1 MPKNLARAPTTLA
14 GRVPAERAAGAAAI
28 RASAT
33 RVTAPGPTARCVI
46 TRLMTGS
53 SGHAAGHGHDHRDV
67 DHRFGMLGQGLVVA
81 HAAAALADP
90 GPRRLDHPAA
100 GNDSK
105 AEVVPS
111 SVELRWRPVVRQ
123 AA

>member
-28 RASAT
+28 RGSAT

-46 TRLMTGS
+46 TRLITGS
-53 SGHAAGHGHDHRDV
+53 SGHVAGHGHDHRDV

-81 HAAAALADP
+81 HAAAGLSGS
-90 GPRRLDHPAA
+90 GPRRLHHPTP
-100 GNDSK
+100 GEESK
-105 AEVVPS
+105 S
-111 SVELRWRPVVRQ
+111 RGGGG
-123 AA
+123 